1 MNEQNNH
8 AALTIAQQ
16 YPPAQYNLLVP
27 MQTVTEIAD
36 IQKPVM
42 NSVSISTNLNDGE
55 IYEMEKAKDEWRDSK
70 GYVHK
75 ATPAK
80 YALTKKGLTKLMRAA
95 GIKILSSRPVVP
107 STCQKCAEVN
117 RSIGK
122 PIRCGGC
129 PNKDVKHEVRISVPQ
144 LTGENVTIVAHKEI
158 AVEDV
163 TAGMTEKQ
171 RAEFMK
177 FRSEMCESKALNRAL
192 RTAMQIKSS
201 YLIEEFK
208 KPFVVAYLVPNL
220 DNPAVREEAVKSM
233 FGAANDLY
241 GSRPKTSHTVYV
253 DDDDEGYAQP
263 EPDFEVVPE
272 QPQQEQQPERPAQR
286 PRQQQPA
293 RWYTQNFPY
302 SNRLI
307 KETVRMSVITFKP
320 NDHTKIT
327 TDFER
332 YEFACPCG
340 CTAQMIDPELVQKMQ
355 TIRTKLGKAI
365 KVTSGYRCVKHNAD
379 PKVGGSRTSRHLYG
393 IAADWRTKDR
403 SVNPVALGIIAAAQ
417 GFGAVGIYWHDKAA
431 IVHTDTRGCKATWL
445 CVQPGVYPST
455 TYNKFVLPTIEQ
467 GCEGAANRA
476 ATVMLQRLLGIPHDG
491 SFGPATT
498 KALMTAQRKHG
509 LVPDGICGPK
519 SWTALSGADKYL

>member
-1 MNEQNNH
+1 MNEQNKH

-16 YPPAQYNLLVP
+16 YPPTQYNLLVP

-117 RSIGK
+117 RSIGE

-201 YLIEEFK
+201 Y
-208 KPFVVAYLVPNL
+208 
-220 DNPAVREEAVKSM
+220 
-233 FGAANDLY
+233 
-241 GSRPKTSHTVYV
+241 
-253 DDDDEGYAQP
+253 
-263 EPDFEVVPE
+263 
-272 QPQQEQQPERPAQR
+272 
-286 PRQQQPA
+286 
-293 RWYTQNFPY
+293 
-302 SNRLI
+302 
-307 KETVRMSVITFKP
+307 
-320 NDHTKIT
+320 
-327 TDFER
+327 
-332 YEFACPCG
+332 
-340 CTAQMIDPELVQKMQ
+340 
-355 TIRTKLGKAI
+355 
-365 KVTSGYRCVKHNAD
+365 
-379 PKVGGSRTSRHLYG
+379 
-393 IAADWRTKDR
+393 
-403 SVNPVALGIIAAAQ
+403 
-417 GFGAVGIYWHDKAA
+417 
-431 IVHTDTRGCKATWL
+431 
-445 CVQPGVYPST
+445 
-455 TYNKFVLPTIEQ
+455 
-467 GCEGAANRA
+467 
-476 ATVMLQRLLGIPHDG
+476 
-491 SFGPATT
+491 
-498 KALMTAQRKHG
+498 
-509 LVPDGICGPK
+509 
-519 SWTALSGADKYL
+519 